1 MPNIFK
7 LLPNLDTLVMCY
19 ELSNLR
25 VICLLRLY
33 FLKFQVNEGDSGA
46 LKPSVCFDYNWF
58 GLFIDNANNLVFW
71 CRFLNKLE
79 PWYAVYIMQQ

>member
-46 LKPSVCFDYNWF
+46 LKPSVCFDYN
-58 GLFIDNANNLVFW
+58 
-71 CRFLNKLE
+71 
-79 PWYAVYIMQQ
+79 